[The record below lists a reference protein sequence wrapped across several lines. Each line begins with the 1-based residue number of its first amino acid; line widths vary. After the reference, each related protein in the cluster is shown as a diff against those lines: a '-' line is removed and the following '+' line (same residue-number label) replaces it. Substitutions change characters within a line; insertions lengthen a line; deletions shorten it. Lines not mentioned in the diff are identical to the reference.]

1 MGENSQVG
9 SKVLNAPCK
18 IVIRYIDMTVTLM
31 QTCQRILINEE
42 YIQETHTPPTVNTR
56 ISPTLFFR
64 SS

>member
-9 SKVLNAPCK
+9 SKVFNAPFK

-31 QTCQRILINEE
+31 QTCQRVLINEE

-64 SS
+64 SN